1 MDITIKSPRRKAKG
15 HETRLTLSKLSSKL
29 KMHTRNATVSNV
41 NLFRQPSSK
50 PGFRQ
55 DGHEL
60 ALYAALANEEYD
72 VVQ

>member
-1 MDITIKSPRRKAKG
+1 
-15 HETRLTLSKLSSKL
+15 
-29 KMHTRNATVSNV
+29 MHTRNATVSNV